1 MDVCAQLQVLDEPTR
16 KQQLSFSLSTS
27 SALICTLN
35 SSILSRVE
43 QLASFCENYLVLR
56 DLKQYR
62 PHRKPLTQV
71 PPEAALNP
79 RVRRKR
85 RLLVRDWFFYVVWY
99 VRLRKLVRS
108 VISRYDQQLNTA
120 MGNEGGNTF
129 DGKYREIGK
138 ILGMM
143 QSGVVFRQ
151 QMSSEYVK
159 QEKSL

>member
-1 MDVCAQLQVLDEPTR
+1 
-16 KQQLSFSLSTS
+16 
-27 SALICTLN
+27 
-35 SSILSRVE
+35 
-43 QLASFCENYLVLR
+43 
-56 DLKQYR
+56 
-62 PHRKPLTQV
+62 
-71 PPEAALNP
+71 
-79 RVRRKR
+79 
-85 RLLVRDWFFYVVWY
+85 VRDWFFYVVWY

-138 ILGMM
+138 ILGMK

-151 QMSSEYVK
+151 QMSSESVK